1 MNSMQIIPFTGR
13 NLPLLSAAS
22 LSDVLRWSV
31 LFSCAVLIMVAD
43 RDPQVRRWPELALVA
58 KACGRIAIVCVSP
71 ILILMQGQ
79 VADSRTLQNRKPGAE
94 IAWGGAARLRP
105 GRRSAWPG

>member
-13 NLPLLSAAS
+13 NLPLLSVSS

-43 RDPQVRRWPELALVA
+43 RDPQDEAVTRSWHWTA
-58 KACGRIAIVCVSP
+58 KAVAAAVFMVCISP
-71 ILILMQGQ
+71 IFILIQGQ
-79 VADSRTLQNRKPGAE
+79 MADKTLESPKTGRRDCP
-94 IAWGGAARLRP
+94 WRGAAHLRP
-105 GRRSAWPG
+105 